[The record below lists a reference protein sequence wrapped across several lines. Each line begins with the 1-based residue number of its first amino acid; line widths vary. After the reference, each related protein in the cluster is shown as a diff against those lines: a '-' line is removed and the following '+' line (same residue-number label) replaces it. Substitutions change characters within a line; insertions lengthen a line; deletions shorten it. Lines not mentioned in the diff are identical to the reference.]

1 MREISSNALVGRPSE
16 EHHLAE
22 EFAVAAGDGGCGVES
37 SAVISLPNDLCANR
51 TSQGLEVEDIQVY
64 HDTTSAPTRYHAMIS
79 SGGSCRMSR

>member
-37 SAVISLPNDLCANR
+37 SAVISPPNDLYAIR
-51 TSQGLEVEDIQVY
+51 TPQGIEVEDY
-64 HDTTSAPTRYHAMIS
+64 RCTMTSPVTDEIS
-79 SGGSCRMSR
+79 CDAVFGGACRRSG